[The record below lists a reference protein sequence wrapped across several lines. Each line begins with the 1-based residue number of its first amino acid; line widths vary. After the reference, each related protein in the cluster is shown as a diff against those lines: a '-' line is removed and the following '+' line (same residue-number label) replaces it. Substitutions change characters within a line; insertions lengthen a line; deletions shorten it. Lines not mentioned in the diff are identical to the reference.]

1 MEGAVSAETSNTTF
15 VAVRQNLHGSSQVTP
30 SPNKRPPVSSLT
42 AIATSPDT
50 GIITGKA
57 VENDAMQQVEQDY
70 ARLREVHGATPDPN
84 HPVKNRPIRSL
95 IGLTESPQIDVQQK
109 KHKKQPSTPTSSY
122 CSPEIAVL
130 DPKQVKK
137 MGCYRHDPSVRQCEN
152 DDEELKIIS
161 STATNPNIVYPHSR
175 TDCGVYPMDVNAAM
189 FCKNC
194 FCVLCEVRAEDCKQ
208 WAEHC
213 MAPRPRPSKTKI
225 INTDD
230 VLLESPTTTA
240 RNVNTLYMQGHDDM
254 YSDFF
259 DCDDDDDDEV
269 NMSTVANVA
278 RSRSEGRD
286 DRLNKD
292 RQQQQH
298 QRSHQQ
304 PNYSDDD
311 QSANMRDRNN
321 HRDPKTMSIQDI
333 LSRKL
338 GQALKFDEGGRT
350 LLEGG
355 TIGKT
360 QATTSVICSMDGDIP
375 QLKLTTFFMEG
386 VKIGWPFPTV
396 LQPQRQ
402 MAMHII
408 KALKRKRHVVIESP
422 TGTGKSAAILC
433 SVLAW
438 QRYHMQSHCTTDEDD
453 MALDTAGNTAYKSV
467 PKIIYCSRT
476 QSQVAQMVSSL
487 KKTPYRPRMAVLGS
501 RDRLCIH
508 KDFTGKNKSAKISI
522 NNECQLRR
530 QKTDLYRKQNL
541 KYEGF
546 YDDNDPPSLLRGD
559 KLNHAHGWFPEA
571 DAAAAGDETNNHTKT
586 PPTCPHFRQLTSDR
600 TARLAADRFAGNPY
614 RTKCCSHGGED
625 STYGVHDL
633 EDLTAFGKN
642 PHLDNSVTIYRAEDG
657 KFGMFL
663 AANSQGTG
671 CHIKEV
677 KDTVQTGSCVK
688 PGDTILTVNGAN
700 ARGMSIDQV
709 ANEVRKTPADK
720 PLRLTVLRH
729 DADSSA
735 LSQSD
740 MGDVEDE
747 IYSDHAAC
755 PYYLSRALQSHADIT
770 FAPYNYVL
778 DPSIRKVM
786 GISLEN
792 TVVVLDEAHNVEGTL
807 SDGGSGKYG
816 EIDLCHVLCALANH
830 VAHPTA
836 TKMEMIGTNKLVGS
850 DQVAHTLLL
859 FVEKIVKHLGN
870 LRQRFETSPGKA
882 KLETE
887 YRRYRKILDTHE
899 EELSYDGPT
908 GYGSKGTPV
917 GCMPFFTNLGI
928 STTEIEFLLQQ
939 ALSLEESLSGRDRD
953 SDIDA
958 SSVPSLNNGK
968 DQNSSIDLSSL
979 VSMLTNISLAIKN
992 PEHFYI
998 SCVAQAN
1005 GNLDHAFGIGAGEND
1020 NGRRWRKDP
1029 RTLPTVVPK
1038 SISNPT
1044 GIGPA
1049 CSQLPCRE
1057 RSHGYKRVHHGDFG
1071 VESTPKW
1078 ECHLILKL
1086 LSPGVLLKN
1095 IAHSSRSLILAS
1107 GSLAPLPS
1115 LCAELELYGDAS
1127 STYFHAA
1134 KNHLQNHT
1142 SLQSPALTKSN
1153 FAGRLQTQPPPLEA
1167 NHVIDL
1173 KKQLLAVSVGHFPNG
1188 ERLTVTYQHFREPS
1202 FFPKLG
1208 AAIASVVEC
1217 IPSGGVLVFL
1227 PSYSFLDRCVSS
1239 WSEIEIW
1246 SRLTRSK
1253 GKIIVEP
1260 TKSQEDFKKARDD
1273 FHDTIK
1279 NTGKCLLL
1287 AVFRGK
1293 MSEGISFNDEFA
1305 RGVICVGMP
1314 YPNARDRGV
1323 IAKKNY
1329 NDEQRKLRKN
1339 TNLLPGMEW
1348 YSQQA
1353 YRAIAQA
1360 LGRCIRHQADYGTII
1375 LMDSRHCDDGSPNDG
1390 VCRAHQNMPK
1400 WMRHSIR
1407 TLCMRPNTGGGSVQ
1421 KPILGGY
1428 AGLQQEMN
1436 SFFAQCPAVSQT
1448 VRDKWKTE
1456 LELARTKAR
1465 QSSGHVF
1472 NKQTG
1477 SWTTR
1482 LPKLVEQEKNVNNN
1496 VKEEILT

>member
-1020 NGRRWRKDP
+1020 NGVDGGKIQELFQQSYP
-1029 RTLPTVVPK
+1029 
-1038 SISNPT
+1038 
-1044 GIGPA
+1044 
-1049 CSQLPCRE
+1049 SQLVIRLGLVQLVRNYPVANDLMDTSVCTMETLVSNR
-1057 RSHGYKRVHHGDFG
+1057 H
-1071 VESTPKW
+1071 
-1078 ECHLILKL
+1078 
-1086 LSPGVLLKN
+1086 
-1095 IAHSSRSLILAS
+1095 
-1107 GSLAPLPS
+1107 
-1115 LCAELELYGDAS
+1115 
-1127 STYFHAA
+1127 
-1134 KNHLQNHT
+1134 QNG
-1142 SLQSPALTKSN
+1142 N
-1153 FAGRLQTQPPPLEA
+1153 TQPPPLEA

-1217 IPSGGVLVFL
+1217 IPSGGVLFFL

-1339 TNLLPGMEW
+1339 TTLLPGMEW

-1390 VCRAHQNMPK
+1390 VCRPTRTCPSGCDILFALYACDQIQEEDQYKNQYLEGMPD
-1400 WMRHSIR
+1400 
-1407 TLCMRPNTGGGSVQ
+1407 C
-1421 KPILGGY
+1421 
-1428 AGLQQEMN
+1428 
-1436 SFFAQCPAVSQT
+1436 
-1448 VRDKWKTE
+1448 
-1456 LELARTKAR
+1456 
-1465 QSSGHVF
+1465 
-1472 NKQTG
+1472 NK
-1477 SWTTR
+1477 
-1482 LPKLVEQEKNVNNN
+1482 K
-1496 VKEEILT
+1496 